1 MLREALSYPPI
12 LRGLAALAV
21 AGLAL
26 PLPGIFVLQLNMV
39 PLRFTLMH
47 TGILAGVLALAL
59 GLPAVPAVLC
69 LALAVALAVGLTG
82 RFDSRRT
89 SNLTVVLMVVT
100 TAVAFALMSRT
111 GIQAKDVLGLLWGD
125 LYAIRPADLA
135 VLVGLGC
142 LIVAFFAVFYRR
154 AVALV
159 FDRDM
164 AAGLGIAARPLE
176 LAIVLL
182 CAAAV
187 AVGLRVTGALLLDG
201 LLLLPPLAAAR
212 LARSARAH
220 ALIACAVGLASAAA
234 GFAVSLA
241 FDLPAGASTAMAACV
256 LWLVATGVSRMSTIG
271 KRHA

>member
-12 LRGLAALAV
+12 LRGLVALAV
-21 AGLAL
+21 AGLTL
-26 PLPGIFVLQLNMV
+26 PLPGIFVLQLGLV

-47 TGILAGVLALAL
+47 TGILAGVLALVL
-59 GLPAVPAVLC
+59 GLPAVPAVLG
-69 LALAVALAVGLTG
+69 LALVVALAVGLAG
-82 RFDSRRT
+82 RFDGRRT

-100 TAVAFALMSRT
+100 TAVAFTLMSRT
-111 GIQAKDVLGLLWGD
+111 GILAKDVLGLLWGD
-125 LYAIRPADLA
+125 LYAVRSADLA
-135 VLVGLGC
+135 VLAGLGC

-154 AVALV
+154 AMALV

-164 AAGLGIAARPLE
+164 AAGLGIPVRALE

-220 ALIACAVGLASAAA
+220 ALIACGMGLASAAA
-234 GFAVSLA
+234 GFAISLA
-241 FDLPAGASTAMAACV
+241 FDLPAGATTALAATA
-256 LWLVATGVSRMSTIG
+256 LWLAASGISRITALRR
-271 KRHA
+271 KNP

>member
-12 LRGLAALAV
+12 LRGLVALAV

-26 PLPGIFVLQLNMV
+26 PLPGIFVLQLGMV

-59 GLPAVPAVLC
+59 GLPAVPTVLC
-69 LALAVALAVGLTG
+69 LALVVALTIGLTG
-82 RFDSRRT
+82 RFDGRRT

-100 TAVAFALMSRT
+100 TAVAFTLMSRT
-111 GIQAKDVLGLLWGD
+111 GILAKDVLGLLWGD
-125 LYAIRPADLA
+125 LYATRPADLA
-135 VLVGLGC
+135 VLAGLGC
-142 LIVAFFAVFYRR
+142 LIIAFFAAFYRR
-154 AVALV
+154 SVALV

-164 AAGLGIAARPLE
+164 AAGLGVAVRPLE

-220 ALIACAVGLASAAA
+220 ALIGCALGLASAAA
-234 GFAVSLA
+234 GFTISLA
-241 FDLPAGASTAMAACV
+241 FDLPAGAATALAASV
-256 LWLVATGVSRMSTIG
+256 LWLAATGVSRGSTIRR
-271 KRHA
+271 KRA